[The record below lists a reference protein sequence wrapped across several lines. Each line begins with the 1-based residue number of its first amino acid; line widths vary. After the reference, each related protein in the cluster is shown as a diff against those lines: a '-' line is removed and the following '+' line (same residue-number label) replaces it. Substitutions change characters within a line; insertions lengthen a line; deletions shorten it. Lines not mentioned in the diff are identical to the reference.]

1 MSSGQIEVLLPCDV
15 LTVDVQLGSKA
26 QTSPIQRIILEA
38 IQHKCGTI
46 LEISHLLGIPH
57 RPIMDVLLEF
67 WRSGYILLDLEY
79 HNLQL
84 SPEGAALLHTSKG
97 RPIEETELVVSVD
110 ILQERVSGTLIPYMR
125 AARSSND
132 LFSAPRL
139 IESQQYSRI
148 SNASV
153 RDVLN
158 RSAAVRSLR
167 RNYKVLGF
175 TFRRAPMMQSLRSE
189 NLPIT
194 LRVSVT
200 AGGALDVEMLLQ
212 ASVTA
217 FTARSIG
224 ENLGKF
230 VSCSSDH
237 TFGQLLKAEASR
249 SVESEPRTLD
259 ANLGA
264 IRSILT
270 EVKALGLIE
279 LTADRIAHL
288 GVSGAK
294 TATELEYLERCQ
306 SSCGVIL
313 DAGELWRAI
322 KKLIESPYRQLIIC
336 LPEYDTRRFQEVIA
350 LVKGSFGIG
359 PQAPSVRSG
368 TKGIDKRVYILWG
381 RAESDVPTFQHKQM
395 LSELEKASRAI
406 HVASQSCS
414 IENGFVVRDDQEAL
428 IFDARHLRDHM
439 TTPLVAIRLTPRREA
454 RGTGTEYYS
463 NAPSAT
469 LVGLLEWIRH
479 LHPDYDAGRL
489 IKISFEEPGEF
500 DDQPS
505 IPADLFGSHSFT
517 AASDTVRTTVFENW
531 LLTWDDL
538 ARRFESRRKRLSSVA
553 LIMQDAQI
561 NDAILAMLQHGRS
574 VLLGWGGVDHR
585 TFSGSLLEKLEDRCI
600 AGHNTTIIASLTRGS
615 DWDKVLAPVI
625 KLTNR
630 YPGLLVLTERDGWRG
645 LCVVHSDEAVLGPG
659 LTWRAQPSGRP
670 ASRSLAVWVKDP
682 QFASRVIS
690 EIGKGLLDADLER
703 PTYEAREDIT
713 LSDNEPFI
721 TPRQFEWAANYRLA
735 EDLNARRT
743 LMRELRD
750 LTQDIEADLVA
761 IERQLP
767 TVEFCELLS
776 RMVAGGLLGA
786 ETQPRWAAKLGAS
799 LWQAGRFFE
808 SYLLARVAGAEY
820 AKPPLWLS
828 ELSLGLTAEVP
839 IIIRPSTERE
849 IEAALIACT
858 LGLCFHGESGLR
870 LVFEQLIDSAPNGPL
885 LELAKLFR
893 DYWDSCQTRVPMHQS
908 TKRQVPA
915 TETTDLAL
923 ERYLKVAE
931 ESTEMM
937 LKSKPCSMVMQKL
950 FSRDGPIGALTS
962 ALKGGR
968 REQQREAAATWIKRY
983 GTDASK
989 FLSSA
994 ESTIQIKG
1002 KRVKVVGERRNFMA
1016 RYFSKLM
1023 SAIDALAK
1031 STLDS
1036 PRDTVSGGEVD
1047 GLREGVMRLGPEIE
1061 RWIENSEQES
1071 FASPLVRNVLRAINY
1086 NGGASANPN

>member
-26 QTSPIQRIILEA
+26 QTSPIQRVILEA
-38 IQHKCGTI
+38 IQNKCGTI

-57 RPIMDVLLEF
+57 RPIMDLLLEF

-97 RPIEETELVVSVD
+97 RPIGETELVMSVD

-139 IESQQYSRI
+139 IEGQQYSRI
-148 SNASV
+148 SSASV
-153 RDVLN
+153 RDVLS

-175 TFRRAPMMQSLRSE
+175 TFRRAPVMQSLRSE

-200 AGGALDVEMLLQ
+200 AGGAQDVEMLLQ
-212 ASVTA
+212 PSVSA

-237 TFGQLLKAEASR
+237 TFSKLLKVEANR
-249 SVESEPRTLD
+249 LVESEPRTLD

-264 IRSILT
+264 IRSMLT
-270 EVKALGLIE
+270 EVKIHGLIE
-279 LTADRIAHL
+279 LTSDRIAHL
-288 GVSGAK
+288 GVAGTKA
-294 TATELEYLERCQ
+294 AVELEYLEGCQ
-306 SSCGVIL
+306 SSCEVFL

-322 KKLIESPYRQLIIC
+322 QNLIDSPYRQLIIC

-359 PQAPSVRSG
+359 PQASPVRSG

-395 LSELEKASRAI
+395 FSELEKASRAI
-406 HVASQSCS
+406 HIASQSCS
-414 IENGFVVRDDQEAL
+414 IENAFVVRDDQEAL
-428 IFDARHLRDHM
+428 LFDARHLRDHM
-439 TTPLVAIRLTPRREA
+439 TTPLVAVRLTPRREA
-454 RGTGTEYYS
+454 RGTSTEFHS
-463 NAPSAT
+463 NASSAT
-469 LVGLLEWIRH
+469 LGGFLEWIRH

-489 IKISFEEPGEF
+489 IKTSFEEPGEF

-505 IPADLFGSHSFT
+505 IPPDVFRSHSFT
-517 AASDTVRTTVFENW
+517 TASDIVRATVFENW

-538 ARRFESRRKRLSSVA
+538 VRRFESRRQRLSSVA
-553 LIMQDAQI
+553 LIVQDAQI

-585 TFSGSLLEKLEDRCI
+585 TVSGSILEKLEDRCN
-600 AGHNTTIIASLTRGS
+600 AGHTTTIVASLTRGS
-615 DWDKVLAPVI
+615 AWGEVLAPVI
-625 KLTNR
+625 KLANR
-630 YPGLLVLTERDGWRG
+630 YPSLLVLMEKEGWRG
-645 LCVVHSDEAVLGPG
+645 LCAVHSHEALLGPG
-659 LTWRAQPSGRP
+659 LAWRAQPTGRS
-670 ASRSLAVWVKDP
+670 ASHSLAVWVKDP

-703 PTYEAREDIT
+703 SAYEPRDDIT
-713 LSDNEPFI
+713 LSDNETFV
-721 TPRQFEWAANYRLA
+721 TPRQFEWAVNYRLA
-735 EDLNARRT
+735 EDLDARRT
-743 LMRELRD
+743 LMRELHD
-750 LTQDIEADLVA
+750 LTQDIGADLVA

-767 TVEFCELLS
+767 TVEFCELLA

-786 ETQPRWAAKLGAS
+786 ETEPRWAGKLGAS

-820 AKPPLWLS
+820 AKPPLWLL

-839 IIIRPSTERE
+839 TRQYTEHE
-849 IEAALIACT
+849 IEAALVACT
-858 LGLCFHGESGLR
+858 LGLCFHGESSLR
-870 LVFEQLIDSAPNGPL
+870 LLFEQLIDSAPNGPL
-885 LELAKLFR
+885 LELAKLCR
-893 DYWDSCQTRVPMHQS
+893 DYWDSCKTRVPTHDS
-908 TKRQVPA
+908 TKWQVPA
-915 TETTDLAL
+915 TETTDFAL
-923 ERYLKVAE
+923 RRYLKVVE

-950 FSRDGPIGALTS
+950 FSRDGSIGTLTVT
-962 ALKGGR
+962 LKRGG
-968 REQQREAAATWIKRY
+968 REQQREAAAAWIKRY
-983 GTDASK
+983 GTDPSK

-994 ESTIQIKG
+994 EGTIRIKG
-1002 KRVKVVGERRNFMA
+1002 VRVKVVGERRNYMA

-1036 PRDTVSGGEVD
+1036 PQDAVSRGHLDALRDGVM
-1047 GLREGVMRLGPEIE
+1047 GLRPELE
-1061 RWIENSEQES
+1061 QWFQNSEQES
-1071 FASPLVRNVLRAINY
+1071 FTSPLVRNVLMAINY
-1086 NGGASANPN
+1086 KEQTSASPN